1 MPELIYLNGELVPPE
16 QAKISVYD
24 HGLLYG
30 DGVFEGIRAYNGRL
44 FRLDEHLHRL
54 YDSAHAIALHIPLT
68 PAELKA
74 AVVETVRANRLRDA
88 YVRLVV
94 TRGPGDLGLDPRKCP
109 RQTVF
114 IIADSISLYPQEF
127 YEQGL
132 RVITCAT
139 RRNAPEALDP
149 GIKSLNYLNNI
160 CAKIETIQAGVPE
173 GIMLSVDGYVAE
185 CTGDN
190 IFVVHHGE
198 ILTPPASVG
207 SLEGIT
213 AAVAVEIAR
222 EMGIPVRTEAFRLL
236 TVYTADE
243 VFLTGTAAEIVPV
256 VEVDGRPIG
265 NGRPG
270 PISRA
275 LEERFRELTQSE
287 GTPVYD
293 D

>member
-16 QAKISVYD
+16 QAKVSVYD

-74 AVVETVRANRLRDA
+74 AVVETVRANQLRDA

-213 AAVAVEIAR
+213 ATVAVEIAR

-275 LEERFRELTQSE
+275 LEERFRQLTQSE